1 MDSLTIYKQWKT
13 IHVPANCKGSR
24 SNEDEEPKFYQKLQ
38 IISKQVTVGE
48 VYEDF
53 QQHFEGVAAHV
64 NLKRIQADA
73 FQNNI
78 NDINTRVLQ
87 IDYAMAYQCQQQSKV
102 QSALWTRG
110 SINLFMCA
118 VYHKEQTKTFL
129 ICTDYKGNDKFSK
142 GTFIEYLYGNE
153 FLNDGKVLNEVIWSD
168 GPTTEFKNKFM
179 RQLIQDLSLKY
190 SKPFTWKFAATS
202 HGKGVVDGVGGKVKS
217 TIRHKVMS

>member
-1 MDSLTIYKQWKT
+1 
-13 IHVPANCKGSR
+13 
-24 SNEDEEPKFYQKLQ
+24 
-38 IISKQVTVGE
+38 
-48 VYEDF
+48 
-53 QQHFEGVAAHV
+53 
-64 NLKRIQADA
+64 
-73 FQNNI
+73 
-78 NDINTRVLQ
+78 
-87 IDYAMAYQCQQQSKV
+87 MAYQCQQQSKV

-118 VYHKEQTKTFL
+118 VYHKDQTKTFL

-142 GTFIEYLYGNE
+142 GKFIEYLYGNE

-217 TIRHKVMS
+217 TIWHKVMS